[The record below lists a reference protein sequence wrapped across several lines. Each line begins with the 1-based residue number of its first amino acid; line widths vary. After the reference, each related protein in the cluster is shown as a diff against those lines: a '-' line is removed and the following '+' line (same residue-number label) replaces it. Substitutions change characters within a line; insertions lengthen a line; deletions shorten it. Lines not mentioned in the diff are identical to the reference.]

1 MAPWSPPHENSHY
14 VWVPEGSCFPPSYL
28 KRYFRERHSPPDPG
42 PPSTTLDVSRLLSV
56 SRHSEHSKTPSRSL
70 SIRPRSSNSA
80 HFTRTPDITLA
91 HTTTAT
97 VPSVHVRTKLRRW
110 SINVPPSYLNTEIL
124 KRQLEFRH
132 LDTTIGTYF
141 AQSETWNET
150 PLPSIKV
157 STSTATIAVSIPGSP
172 ETPTPEPEPEPLAIR
187 RGKKMLSPLTL
198 QTPKHADDDYPG
210 IPTAFLGTPSAYS
223 PHFQFPSLN
232 ARSET
237 KSLAVGDMIN
247 TLRSQVADLRPSF
260 PDEDCEPLLDEPA
273 PSKNSLPAE
282 SSDVMQNIS
291 EDEWAFAHELMSRY
305 SGHSQSKTPNKE
317 KRSRR
322 QAATTRKSLTPESR
336 LPTVIQNSRARRA
349 SVPPAVST
357 PKNRPKSSSAPRTD
371 LIKPGNSST
380 TTRQGKASRL
390 TTPIVGNRSLRH
402 LTRPVSSP
410 GLSFGLGSSTSDS
423 LDTSPSSSKSEYP
436 PKRPLGI
443 LKHVKSV
450 RFAEM
455 PTKDDAEDNT
465 PLTGQ
470 PRAGTT
476 KGNGTPSS
484 LHPSPLRANFV
495 PGELD
500 TPTPLKSSQATPVSE
515 EPSRYTTASRRN
527 SVQKTS
533 VPSATSR
540 MPVFNTPTQAPTYP
554 VVTVASDKAKLSIN
568 SQLAARTFSLLA
580 KEHDNDRENI
590 PLALRTRRRMRRY
603 TQVDENAARRASSGE
618 VGSRKHRLSSP
629 LKSFLERLRA

>member
-28 KRYFRERHSPPDPG
+28 KRYLRERHSPPDTG
-42 PPSTTLDVSRLLSV
+42 PPSTTLHVSRLLSV
-56 SRHSEHSKTPSRSL
+56 SRHSEHSKSPSRSL

-80 HFTRTPDITLA
+80 YFTRTPDVTPAA
-91 HTTTAT
+91 HTTAAT

-124 KRQLEFRH
+124 KHQLEFRR
-132 LDTTIGTYF
+132 LDATIGTYF
-141 AQSETWNET
+141 AQSETWNEA

-157 STSTATIAVSIPGSP
+157 STSTTTIAVSIPGSP
-172 ETPTPEPEPEPLAIR
+172 ETPIPTPEPEPLAIR
-187 RGKKMLSPLTL
+187 RGKKMLSPLAL
-198 QTPKHADDDYPG
+198 QTLKHVDDYPS
-210 IPTAFLGTPSAYS
+210 IPTAFLGTPSAHS

-260 PDEDCEPLLDEPA
+260 PAEAGDPLLDKPP
-273 PSKNSLPAE
+273 PSNNSLSA
-282 SSDVMQNIS
+282 DVVQSIS

-305 SGHSQSKTPNKE
+305 SGHSQSKTPSKE

-322 QAATTRKSLTPESR
+322 QAATTRKSLTPETG
-336 LPTVIQNSRARRA
+336 LPTVIQSSRARRA

-371 LIKPGNSST
+371 LIKPGNNST
-380 TTRQGKASRL
+380 SMKQGKASRL
-390 TTPIVGNRSLRH
+390 TTPIVGNRRH

-410 GLSFGLGSSTSDS
+410 GLPFGLGSSASDS
-423 LDTSPSSSKSEYP
+423 LDTSLSSSMSEYP
-436 PKRPLGI
+436 TKRPMGI

-455 PTKDDAEDNT
+455 PTKDDAEVNT
-465 PLTGQ
+465 PLVSQ
-470 PRAGTT
+470 PRVGIT

-484 LHPSPLRANFV
+484 LQPSPLRTNFV
-495 PGELD
+495 PEGSD
-500 TPTPLKSSQATPVSE
+500 TPTHLKQSQATQVSE
-515 EPSRYTTASRRN
+515 EHTRYTTASRRS
-527 SVQKTS
+527 SVQKTP
-533 VPSATSR
+533 VNSAISR
-540 MPVFNTPTQAPTYP
+540 MPVFNIPTPS
-554 VVTVASDKAKLSIN
+554 VVPVASDKAKLSIN
-568 SQLAARTFSLLA
+568 SQLAARTFSMLA
-580 KEHDNDRENI
+580 KEHDKDRENI

-603 TQVDENAARRASSGE
+603 TQVDENAARRASSGD